1 MLCGVDGTPAAAAA
15 AEQAARV
22 VAEGGQ
28 VRYVCVRGATG
39 FGPRRF
45 SPIDAE
51 EAQQAVAR
59 ALEIASAAGVEAVGD
74 VVESDDPAGALLGA
88 AESADLVVV
97 GSHHGSRAGG
107 ILLGSTASSVVH
119 RAHRPVLV
127 ARRPPEGVQFLERIV
142 VASDGSAHAGH
153 AVELAARLA
162 SRRESTVWLL
172 GVDAHGPE
180 HSLAAHTRQLADALG
195 RMPLVLERS
204 GHAHEEI
211 VAGARASDASLLAV
225 GARGVTGVKALGSVS
240 ERVAHDAPCSVL
252 VARV

>member
-1 MLCGVDGTPAAAAA
+1 MLCGVDGTPAAAVA
-15 AEQAARV
+15 AEQAAR
-22 VAEGGQ
+22 AAATGGE
-28 VRYVCVRGATG
+28 VRYVCVQGETG

-45 SPIDAE
+45 SPIDRDEAE
-51 EAQQAVAR
+51 K
-59 ALEIASAAGVEAVGD
+59 ALEDALSAAAGVGVDAVSEL
-74 VVESDDPAGALLGA
+74 VRSDDPAASLLER
-88 AESADLVVV
+88 AEHADLLVV
-97 GSHHGSRAGG
+97 GSHHGSRARG

-127 ARRPPEGVQFLERIV
+127 ARRPPEGVEFLERIV

-153 AVELAARLA
+153 AVELAAQLA

-172 GVDAHGPE
+172 GVDAHGPA
-180 HSLAAHTRQLADALG
+180 HTLAPHTRQLADALG

-225 GARGVTGVKALGSVS
+225 GARGMTGVKALGSVS
-240 ERVAHDAPCSVL
+240 ERVAHEASCSVL
-252 VARV
+252 VARI